1 MHGTPQSSRYY
12 WVLAPGVRHPSAVLL
27 KGFLMRRVVVRTA
40 SVGFVLALGLTTAGC
55 NGTGFLKSDSAKST
69 KAPSPSATPFAGVVS
84 FNVPSGAQDVSV
96 SKVIK
101 VTASGSTLQEVKVN
115 GPSGPVPGTLSKN
128 GLRWVASA
136 VLQPKADYTIT
147 ALAIDQAGSTS
158 TVTRSFKTRTLSL
171 NQQTYPS
178 FVPADG
184 STVGIAMPVII
195 RFDVP
200 VTNHTEIQNHLK
212 VTSTPAQEGGWH
224 WISDNE
230 VHWRPKVYWKAGT
243 TVRVDANIGGVPA
256 ASGVWGQMDRHET
269 FHIGR
274 AQIIKVN
281 TKTDQ
286 LSVYRG
292 GQLIKTIPITTGR
305 QPEYTT
311 RSGIKVIVEKDR
323 YTNMNSETIGI
334 DPNSS
339 QGYNLSNVEYAMRLT
354 YSGEFF
360 HAAPW
365 SVASQGYANVSHG
378 CTGMST
384 ANAGWL
390 YNNSMIG
397 DPAEYTGTT
406 RQMTLDNG
414 YGDWNLPFAQY
425 IQGAPT
431 SY

>member
-1 MHGTPQSSRYY
+1 
-12 WVLAPGVRHPSAVLL
+12 
-27 KGFLMRRVVVRTA
+27 MRRVVFRSA
-40 SVGFVLALGLTTAGC
+40 AVGFALALGMTTAACSGS
-55 NGTGFLKSDSAKST
+55 GFLKSGSSNTQTSA
-69 KAPSPSATPFAGVVS
+69 SPTPKTFSGVVG
-84 FNVPSGAQDVSV
+84 FNVGSGAQDVSV

-101 VTASGSTLQEVKVN
+101 VTAKGSTLQEVKVD

-128 GLRWVASA
+128 GLKWVASS
-136 VLQPKADYTIT
+136 VLQPKANYTIT
-147 ALAIDQAGSTS
+147 ATAIDTAG
-158 TVTRSFKTRTLSL
+158 TRSTATRAFRTRKLTL

-200 VTNHTEIQNHLK
+200 VTNHELIQQHLK

-230 VHWRPKVYWKAGT
+230 VHWRPKTYWKAGT

-256 ASGVWGQMDRHET
+256 ATGVWGQMDRHET

-281 TKTDQ
+281 TQTDQ
-286 LSVYRG
+286 LTVYRNG
-292 GQLIKTIPITTGR
+292 KLINTIPITTGR

-339 QGYNLSNVEYAMRLT
+339 QGYNLSNVEFAMRLT

-365 SVASQGYANVSHG
+365 SVASQGVANVSHG

-390 YNNSMIG
+390 YNNSLIG
-397 DPAEYTGTT
+397 DPAEFTGTS

-414 YGDWNLPFAQY
+414 YGDWNLPFKQY
-425 IQGAPT
+425 IEGAPT
-431 SY
+431 DF